1 MLDGGTYII
10 GIWINIVEF
19 LPFLFIM
26 DPNANTTSRTTVWTE
41 VVSLTCSV
49 TPQNCPTTIC
59 NIGAFVAVPTKI
71 WLLVRIV
78 GWWWS
83 TGSWITFVVSGT
95 WFGTSIVRRHVLLGV
110 TISKLQKLR
119 KTIPWEIIVFPVNKL
134 TFRKYSLKWKYT
146 F

>member
-1 MLDGGTYII
+1 MVEEGTYII

-26 DPNANTTSRTTVWTE
+26 NPNTNTTSRTTVRTK
-41 VVSLTCSV
+41 VVSRTCSV
-49 TPQNCPTTIC
+49 NPQNHPTTIRD
-59 NIGAFVAVPTKI
+59 IGTFVIVPTKI
-71 WLLVRIV
+71 WFLVLIV

-83 TGSWITFVVSGT
+83 TGSWIAFVVSGT
-95 WFGTSIVRRHVLLGV
+95 WFGTCIVRRHVLLGV

-134 TFRKYSLKWKYT
+134 IFRKYSLKWKYT